1 MKKQIEINVER
12 KQLNETLLRSKN
24 SRHGDKRVKAMQ
36 KHPKQWMD
44 SRMD

>member
-1 MKKQIEINVER
+1 MKRKIEINVER
-12 KQLNETLLRSKN
+12 KQLNNVLQRCRN
-24 SRHGDKRVKAMQ
+24 SRHGDKRGKVMQ